1 MTSVTY
7 RPYRPGDE
15 DAITTLWN
23 ACLPGDLMTR
33 LRFRNLVLLDPN
45 FDPQGLR
52 IAEQEGRMVGVLYA
66 VRRRLPMIGTELEL
80 DHGWIT
86 FFYTDPSV
94 RRQGVASRLLQD
106 GEDYL
111 RDHGRSKVFFS
122 SYAPNYIVPGIDG
135 ERYPEGLAWL
145 AASGFTRNYTAVAM
159 DRSLVDFHMPPEVV
173 ELKRQREQEGFTFML
188 AQDSDLVELI
198 DFATDVFNPDWGRAI
213 REGLLQRLRTDQI
226 LIARDQGKLVGFCL
240 HNGYEGVAE
249 RFGPFGVDPSMQG
262 KGLGKILLYDCL
274 ALMRAQGLHGAWFLW
289 TGEQSPAGHLYR
301 KAGFDVTRRFD
312 IMSKPLQ

>member
-1 MTSVTY
+1 MTSITFRSY
-7 RPYRPGDE
+7 LPGDE
-15 DAITTLWN
+15 DGIIDLWN
-23 ACLPGDLMTR
+23 VCLPWDPITR

-52 IAEQEGRMVGVLYA
+52 IAEQENRIIGVLYA
-66 VRRRLPMIGTELEL
+66 VRRRLPMIGTELEP
-80 DHGWIT
+80 DHGWIP
-86 FFYTDPSV
+86 FFYTDPAV
-94 RRQGVASRLLQD
+94 RRQGAASRLLQE
-106 GEDYL
+106 GEEFL
-111 RDHGRSKVFFS
+111 RQHGRTKVFFS

-145 AASGFTRNYTAVAM
+145 KDSSFGRNYTAVAM
-159 DRSLVDFHMPPEVV
+159 DRSLVDFHIPPEVI
-173 ELKRQREQEGFTFML
+173 ELKQKREQEGYTFKV

-198 DFATDVFNPDWGRAI
+198 AFATDVFNPDWGRAI
-213 REGLLQRLRTDQI
+213 REGLLQRLRIDQI

-240 HNGYEGVAE
+240 HNAYEGVAE

-289 TGEQSPAGHLYR
+289 TGEYNTAGHLYQ
-301 KAGFDVTRRFD
+301 KTGFHITRRFD

>member
-94 RRQGVASRLLQD
+94 RRQGWHRGCCRTAKTIFAIMDAAKSFSPRMPRIISFRESMASAIQRAWR
-106 GEDYL
+106 GL
-111 RDHGRSKVFFS
+111 RQ
-122 SYAPNYIVPGIDG
+122 
-135 ERYPEGLAWL
+135 
-145 AASGFTRNYTAVAM
+145 AALPAITR
-159 DRSLVDFHMPPEVV
+159 
-173 ELKRQREQEGFTFML
+173 
-188 AQDSDLVELI
+188 
-198 DFATDVFNPDWGRAI
+198 
-213 REGLLQRLRTDQI
+213 RLRW
-226 LIARDQGKLVGFCL
+226 IAPWSIFICR
-240 HNGYEGVAE
+240 
-249 RFGPFGVDPSMQG
+249 R
-262 KGLGKILLYDCL
+262 
-274 ALMRAQGLHGAWFLW
+274 RLW
-289 TGEQSPAGHLYR
+289 S
-301 KAGFDVTRRFD
+301 
-312 IMSKPLQ
+312 